1 MRQAMHRHLYVI
13 ANSNTVNGQAPTV
26 RVTYSPVLD

>member
-13 ANSNTVNGQAPTV
+13 VNSNPFNERAPTV